1 MEPTSSPWCQSFGVA
16 LLAVAGVLLG
26 RWFSHF
32 PKPYWTL
39 GYFLPLLLITLIV
52 VTGRKPEL
60 MFVPPTSWLTRGR
73 TPCAVMGFIA
83 TVILTTPLP
92 RLANI
97 RSRVMINLL
106 MTWIVAQI
114 SVWPFLAPAFNQRY
128 LACLKTNIDADGV
141 CRQSNEYNCGPAA
154 AVTALR
160 KLGFSAE
167 EGQIAILA
175 RTSSATGTPP
185 DMLADALRQHY
196 GGQGLVCEY
205 RLFKDVAQLRSA
217 GLTLAVIEFAFMVDH
232 YVLILEVTDQQVI
245 IADPLSGKRVL
256 SQKEFKRI
264 WRSLGIVLRR
274 QANKG

>member
-1 MEPTSSPWCQSFGVA
+1 MTKEGNSPTSSMAS
-16 LLAVAGVLLG
+16 
-26 RWFSHF
+26 
-32 PKPYWTL
+32 
-39 GYFLPLLLITLIV
+39 
-52 VTGRKPEL
+52 E
-60 MFVPPTSWLTRGR
+60 
-73 TPCAVMGFIA
+73 
-83 TVILTTPLP
+83 
-92 RLANI
+92 
-97 RSRVMINLL
+97 
-106 MTWIVAQI
+106 
-114 SVWPFLAPAFNQRY
+114 SV
-128 LACLKTNIDADGV
+128 KTNIDADGV
-141 CRQSNEYNCGPAA
+141 CRQSNDYTCGPAA

-205 RLFKDVAQLRSA
+205 RLFKDIAQLRSA
-217 GLTLAVIEFAFMVDH
+217 GLTLAVIELAFMVDH
-232 YVLILEVTDQQVI
+232 YVLVLEVTDQQVI

-274 QANKG
+274 QANTG